1 MTNDSHIADG
11 IATSND
17 TDNSIGCSRTN
28 PLFSVSGNGMITT
41 IENYTIGDIKHR
53 CIDAGVDSRVVTGDI
68 STKSDCITTL
78 SSSNSRRQR
87 HIHLITNSS
96 GEYTHTIN
104 GEVIIFL
111 NSDTANGNVV
121 DDFLR
126 MSTKNHTDGSSTIL
140 NLNGIIASGI
150 QSIGTRSLRIGANT
164 NITEGSALSGEGTA
178 INH

>member
-17 TDNSIGCSRTN
+17 ANNSIGCSRTN
-28 PLFSVSGNGMITT
+28 PLLSISGNSMITT

-53 CIDAGVDSRVVTGDI
+53 CIDVGVDSRVVTGDI
-68 STKSDCITTL
+68 STKSDRISTL
-78 SSSNSRRQR
+78 SSSNSRSQR

-96 GEYTHTIN
+96 REYTHTIN
-104 GEVIIFL
+104 GKVIVLL
-111 NSDTANGNVV
+111 NSDTANGNIVNG
-121 DDFLR
+121 FLG

-140 NLNGIIASGI
+140 DLNRIIASGVY
-150 QSIGTRSLRIGANT
+150 SIGTRSLRIGADT
-164 NITEGSALSGEGTA
+164 NITEGSILSGEGTT